1 MLPGSL
7 SDLNTEDE
15 FHNHLKEF
23 IFLLF
28 SFYFYF
34 YFSSVL
40 SLNKAP
46 VF

>member
-7 SDLNTEDE
+7 SDLNTEGE
-15 FHNHLKEF
+15 FHYHLKEL

-28 SFYFYF
+28 SFYF

>member
-34 YFSSVL
+34 SSVL
-40 SLNKAP
+40 SSNKAP

>member
-1 MLPGSL
+1 MLPESL

-15 FHNHLKEF
+15 FHNHPKEF

-34 YFSSVL
+34 YSVL

>member
-7 SDLNTEDE
+7 SNLNTEDE

-28 SFYFYF
+28 SIYFYF
-34 YFSSVL
+34 YSVL

-46 VF
+46 AF